1 MALAVDSTATMGPG
15 SRGGSRGSSG
25 GGSGSGGRA
34 PSVRPGLLA
43 RLAALR
49 AEGES
54 ILAELDP
61 DRLSGGDASALYA
74 EFAGVERTA
83 LAGKTLLA
91 PRVEAS
97 GVWRQDGHKD
107 AASHLAAVEGV
118 SAGQARGTLVNG
130 RRLVQLP
137 GTEQAVREGTLSGPK
152 LTELCGAAILDP
164 DRESE
169 LLSGAATQ
177 PLREVQ
183 ERCRR
188 SKAASAHRD
197 PLATVRRIHAER
209 SFRFWSDADGAFCFS
224 GRDTADR
231 GARILNHLRHAADSL
246 EKQRRAARKQEHGA
260 NSATTTPSRAT
271 ASSSADGP
279 AGAPAEETVSQRALW
294 ADAFYA
300 LVTQQTSPAYPV
312 AGAGPGAQGSPG
324 PLDEGAQVSPAR
336 TTGPGR
342 PVPSA
347 LGRRAPGR
355 SGSPPGPGSPPSP
368 GSPPGTDPSDPRPP
382 PSEDAL
388 SIITRPPDATC
399 VVLVDLDAWRRGTT
413 LPGERCE
420 INGQGPIPVTMAR
433 DLASDSLLGV
443 LFHQAGDV
451 RAISHL
457 GRTINA
463 KLRTALVYRDRTC
476 VVPGCG
482 VSSGLE
488 IDHVHDVHLGG
499 PTELDNLALL
509 CYHHH
514 QLKTYEGWVLT
525 RLGVDEDGRT
535 RWRFEPQPPFGQEP
549 DLGIDTEEGRA
560 EWAQQRLVE

>member
-1 MALAVDSTATMGPG
+1 MALAVDSTATKGPG
-15 SRGGSRGSSG
+15 SRGGTRGSSG

-260 NSATTTPSRAT
+260 NSATTTPSSVDGPAGATT
-271 ASSSADGP
+271 ASSSVDGPSRATTASSRADGP

-300 LVTQQTSPAYPV
+300 LVTQQTSPASPV
-312 AGAGPGAQGSPG
+312 AGAGPGTA
-324 PLDEGAQVSPAR
+324 
-336 TTGPGR
+336 
-342 PVPSA
+342 
-347 LGRRAPGR
+347 
-355 SGSPPGPGSPPSP
+355 
-368 GSPPGTDPSDPRPP
+368 PSDPRPP